1 MFGFLKKSAE
11 NKTQAENE
19 YDLQAQAISQKISE
33 MESALNK
40 NPRDGETQKQLM
52 LEYNRALTIF
62 AKSRGWRNEID
73 PLFVKI
79 DDLRN
84 TIRKNI

>member
-1 MFGFLKKSAE
+1 MFGFLKKRTE

-19 YDLQAQAISQKISE
+19 YDLQAETVSKKISE
-33 MESALNK
+33 METALNN
-40 NPRDGETQKQLM
+40 NPRDGEMQKQLM
-52 LEYNRALTIF
+52 LEYNRALTIY
-62 AKSRGWRNEID
+62 AKSRGWRHQID